1 VLASIATSCP
11 DVTITQNVAN
21 FGSMDRGEVKWGYQD
36 YAFAVGE
43 FAVPGTVAEFV
54 LSISADGSY
63 ANVDTFSVVLGPTPV
78 LLVDDDAGE
87 STQAYFEAS
96 LANDGYLYQKWT
108 EDIQGDIT
116 LSELERYTVVVWDCG
131 WGGRLGDDNRSTL
144 GSFLDSGGRLLIS
157 GEDIGWSLNDD
168 GDPEMID
175 WYESYLHATYVA
187 DDAGFRSLD
196 GFPGDPIS
204 DGMSLTLN
212 GDDSAMNQEYPSE
225 IEPRSGATSIFE
237 YDPGVDGALRYEAG
251 HREVYLAF
259 GFEGVTGSAVR
270 DTLMR
275 RAIEW
280 LAEGAWPDTEP
291 PTVTLSSP
299 NGGAVYTG
307 GETVDV
313 EWQASDGG
321 RSVSSIDIRM
331 SWDSGATYP
340 DVIAEGEADDG
351 VFEWTVPDSSTT
363 TARLRVI
370 VRDDAGLAS
379 FDDSDSDFAIEPDT
393 GVPGGARVLALRQN
407 VPNPF
412 NPLTRI
418 AYSLPDRA
426 RAELLIYDAAG
437 RMVRRLVDADLPA
450 GDHTSVWDGRTDA
463 GEAAAS
469 GAYFYRLMAD
479 GRELARKM
487 ILLR

>member
-1 VLASIATSCP
+1 
-11 DVTITQNVAN
+11 
-21 FGSMDRGEVKWGYQD
+21 MDRGEVKWGYQD
-36 YAFAVGE
+36 YAFTVGE

-340 DVIAEGEADDG
+340 DVIAEGEGDDG

-379 FDDSDSDFAIEPDT
+379 FDDSDSDFSIEPDT
-393 GVPGGARVLALRQN
+393 SVPGGEPVLALRQN

-418 AYSLPDRA
+418 AYTLPDRA